1 VLLHSKAWVVLPH
14 CLPSLGILLT
24 NALAAADSLI
34 IPVQTQ
40 KFALDGLVLLE
51 QVYDMVK
58 LNVNPELKIDGV
70 LLTML
75 DNTNMSKAVEAAL
88 ETKYGDTLFV
98 TRIHRSVE
106 ATNSTY
112 EQKSLVAI
120 KNSKLGAEYVKVT
133 KELIERSEV

>member
-1 VLLHSKAWVVLPH
+1 
-14 CLPSLGILLT
+14 LPSLGILLT

-88 ETKYGDTLFV
+88 EAKYGDILFV